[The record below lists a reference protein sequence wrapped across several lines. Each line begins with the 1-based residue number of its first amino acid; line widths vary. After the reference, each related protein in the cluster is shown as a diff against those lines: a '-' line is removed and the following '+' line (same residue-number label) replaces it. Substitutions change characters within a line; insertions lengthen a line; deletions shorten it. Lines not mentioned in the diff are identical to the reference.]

1 MDITFPISVL
11 LEALEVVTLTTGL
24 HIVMHITKI
33 VVFSLV
39 LGVETLRWATT
50 LVLHTDLAVST
61 VTVSSTMT
69 PLQLV
74 LHSSELLVF
83 LTDKDSVGCVV
94 VVGQFPM
101 DTEDKVQTVT
111 TVEDAV
117 DKADKV
123 DQDSLKSPTSKI
135 LCRHCKR
142 TATNKIRCL
151 GMCVADSDY

>member
-1 MDITFPISVL
+1 MQLV
-11 LEALEVVTLTTGL
+11 TGL
-24 HIVMHITKI
+24 QTVTQNSRL
-33 VVFSLV
+33 VVCNLA
-39 LGVETLRWATT
+39 LTEETSEWATT
-50 LVLHTDLAVST
+50 VVSHTDLTDLT
-61 VTVSSTMT
+61 VTASITKDY
-69 PLQLV
+69 QQV

-83 LTDKDSVGCVV
+83 PTDKDSVGCVV
-94 VVGQFPM
+94 VVGLFHM

-123 DQDSLKSPTSKI
+123 DLDLSKSLTSKI

>member
-1 MDITFPISVL
+1 MQLV
-11 LEALEVVTLTTGL
+11 TGL
-24 HIVMHITKI
+24 QTVIHSSIL
-33 VVFSLV
+33 VVCNLA
-39 LGVETLRWATT
+39 LTEETSEWATT
-50 LVLHTDLAVST
+50 VVTHTDLTDST
-61 VTVSSTMT
+61 VTVTSTKVD
-69 PLQLV
+69 QQV

-83 LTDKDSVGCVV
+83 PTDKDSVGCVV
-94 VVGQFPM
+94 VVGLFHM

-123 DQDSLKSPTSKI
+123 DLDLSKSLTSKI

>member
-1 MDITFPISVL
+1 MQLVTGHQTVIQNSILVVCNL
-11 LEALEVVTLTTGL
+11 ALTE
-24 HIVMHITKI
+24 
-33 VVFSLV
+33 
-39 LGVETLRWATT
+39 ETSEWATT
-50 LVLHTDLAVST
+50 VVTHTDLTDST
-61 VTVSSTMT
+61 VTVSITKDY
-69 PLQLV
+69 QQV

-83 LTDKDSVGCVV
+83 HTDKDSVGCVV
-94 VVGQFPM
+94 VVGQFHTDM
-101 DTEDKVQTVT
+101 VDKVQTVT
-111 TVEDAV
+111 TAEDVV

>member
-1 MDITFPISVL
+1 MV
-11 LEALEVVTLTTGL
+11 LEVVQLVTGL
-24 HIVMHITKI
+24 QTVIHNSIL
-33 VVFSLV
+33 VVCNLA
-39 LGVETLRWATT
+39 LTEETSEWATT
-50 LVLHTDLAVST
+50 VVTHTDLMVGT
-61 VTVSSTMT
+61 VTATITRVD
-69 PLQLV
+69 QQV

-83 LTDKDSVGCVV
+83 PTDKDSVGCVAV
-94 VVGQFPM
+94 AGQFPM
-101 DTEDKVQTVT
+101 DTEDKVRTVT

>member
-1 MDITFPISVL
+1 MQLV
-11 LEALEVVTLTTGL
+11 TGL
-24 HIVMHITKI
+24 QTVIHSSIL
-33 VVFSLV
+33 VVCNLA
-39 LGVETLRWATT
+39 LTEETSEWATT
-50 LVLHTDLAVST
+50 VVTHTDLMDST
-61 VTVSSTMT
+61 VTVSSTKVD
-69 PLQLV
+69 QQV

-83 LTDKDSVGCVV
+83 PTDKDSVGCVV
-94 VVGQFPM
+94 VVGLFHM

-111 TVEDAV
+111 TVEDVV

-123 DQDSLKSPTSKI
+123 DLDLSKSLTSKI

>member
-1 MDITFPISVL
+1 MQLV
-11 LEALEVVTLTTGL
+11 TGL
-24 HIVMHITKI
+24 QTVIHSSIL
-33 VVFSLV
+33 VVCNLA
-39 LGVETLRWATT
+39 LTEETSEWATT
-50 LVLHTDLAVST
+50 VVTHTGLMVGT
-61 VTVSSTMT
+61 VTVTSTKVD
-69 PLQLV
+69 QQV

-83 LTDKDSVGCVV
+83 PTDKDSVGCVV
-94 VVGQFPM
+94 VVGLFHM

-111 TVEDAV
+111 TVEDVV

-123 DQDSLKSPTSKI
+123 DLDLSKSLTSKI

>member
-1 MDITFPISVL
+1 MQLVIGLQTVIHSSILAVCNL
-11 LEALEVVTLTTGL
+11 ALTE
-24 HIVMHITKI
+24 
-33 VVFSLV
+33 
-39 LGVETLRWATT
+39 ETSEWATT
-50 LVLHTDLAVST
+50 VVTHTDLMVGT
-61 VTVSSTMT
+61 VTVTSTKVN
-69 PLQLV
+69 QQV

-83 LTDKDSVGCVV
+83 PTDKDSVGCVV
-94 VVGQFPM
+94 VVGLFHM

-111 TVEDAV
+111 TVEDVV

-123 DQDSLKSPTSKI
+123 DLDLSKSLTSKI

>member
-1 MDITFPISVL
+1 MQLVTGHQTVIHNSILVVCNL
-11 LEALEVVTLTTGL
+11 ALTE
-24 HIVMHITKI
+24 
-33 VVFSLV
+33 
-39 LGVETLRWATT
+39 ETSEWATT
-50 LVLHTDLAVST
+50 VVTHTDLMDST
-61 VTVSSTMT
+61 VTVSSTKVD
-69 PLQLV
+69 QQV

-83 LTDKDSVGCVV
+83 PTDKDSVGCVV
-94 VVGQFPM
+94 VVGLFHM

-123 DQDSLKSPTSKI
+123 DLDLSKSLTSKI

>member
-1 MDITFPISVL
+1 MQLV
-11 LEALEVVTLTTGL
+11 TGL
-24 HIVMHITKI
+24 QTVIQNSIL
-33 VVFSLV
+33 VVCNLA
-39 LGVETLRWATT
+39 LTEETSEWATT
-50 LVLHTDLAVST
+50 VVSHTDLTDLT
-61 VTVSSTMT
+61 VTASITKDY
-69 PLQLV
+69 QQV

-83 LTDKDSVGCVV
+83 PTDKDSVGCVV
-94 VVGQFPM
+94 VVGLFHM

-123 DQDSLKSPTSKI
+123 DLDLSKSLTSKI

>member
-1 MDITFPISVL
+1 VQL
-11 LEALEVVTLTTGL
+11 VTGL
-24 HIVMHITKI
+24 QTVIHSSIL
-33 VVFSLV
+33 VVCNLA
-39 LGVETLRWATT
+39 LTEETSEWATT
-50 LVLHTDLAVST
+50 VVTHIDLMDST
-61 VTVSSTMT
+61 VTVSLTKVD
-69 PLQLV
+69 QQV

-83 LTDKDSVGCVV
+83 PTDKDSVGCVV
-94 VVGQFPM
+94 VVGLFHM

-123 DQDSLKSPTSKI
+123 DLDLSKSLTSKI